1 MKTTKECLERLESK
15 IDEIRQDL
23 QAIHELI
30 AKNEAEHQ
38 NFEHNIEKL
47 HEFTQKKEGDTLKA
61 LAWISMVTGLLLTI
75 VNLLQKL

>member
-30 AKNEAEHQ
+30 AKNEQ
-38 NFEHNIEKL
+38 VL
-47 HEFTQKKEGDTLKA
+47 C
-61 LAWISMVTGLLLTI
+61 
-75 VNLLQKL
+75 LQLFRY